1 MLQKPWPCLAIACF
15 ALLGLPVQAVAQ
27 AGVNLPA
34 LGESNVDELSVS
46 EERRLGRSV
55 YQELMRAGV
64 VSNDPEVEDYLHAQS
79 WRLLQAALSQGHL
92 VRGAFLQPEE
102 FEFFVVRDR
111 SINAFAIPGGYI
123 GVHTGLIVQS
133 QSESELMSVLAHE
146 IGHVTQRHISR
157 MIGQQRQSSGVM
169 LAAAILAAMAA
180 GSSGDAAAG
189 ILSLGQTVAVREQLA
204 FSREAEREADRVGF
218 GLMSQAGFDPAGQAR
233 LFERLAQASRLMES
247 DAPSWLRTHPLTQE
261 RIGESQSRLGLGRA
275 TSAVV
280 DSLEFQ
286 WLKARLQAQEDR
298 SVDGQARQ
306 RGRLLDALTKS
317 EVGSIDQARLFYA
330 LAWLAVEA
338 RDFSEAQR
346 SLQRVDELL
355 GRADWRDQRNL
366 LAPLIER
373 LRLRVLL
380 GQGRAREALERA
392 DRLPVEWRTAVSWRA
407 LQRDRI
413 EFGIEAKE
421 SVRALAHA
429 KAYVS
434 AHPKDAEAWRLYGSI
449 AEGLSRR
456 SVAHW
461 AAAERYALLG
471 AIPAA
476 IEQLEAARRAAD
488 TDFLSLSQI
497 DARLAT
503 LRRQWQAEK
512 PKPNERR

>member
-1 MLQKPWPCLAIACF
+1 
-15 ALLGLPVQAVAQ
+15 
-27 AGVNLPA
+27 
-34 LGESNVDELSVS
+34 
-46 EERRLGRSV
+46 
-55 YQELMRAGV
+55 
-64 VSNDPEVEDYLHAQS
+64 
-79 WRLLQAALSQGHL
+79 
-92 VRGAFLQPEE
+92 
-102 FEFFVVRDR
+102 
-111 SINAFAIPGGYI
+111 
-123 GVHTGLIVQS
+123 
-133 QSESELMSVLAHE
+133 
-146 IGHVTQRHISR
+146 
-157 MIGQQRQSSGVM
+157 
-169 LAAAILAAMAA
+169 
-180 GSSGDAAAG
+180 
-189 ILSLGQTVAVREQLA
+189 
-204 FSREAEREADRVGF
+204 
-218 GLMSQAGFDPAGQAR
+218 
-233 LFERLAQASRLMES
+233 
-247 DAPSWLRTHPLTQE
+247 
-261 RIGESQSRLGLGRA
+261 
-275 TSAVV
+275 VV

-286 WLKARLQAQEDR
+286 WLKARLQAQEDP

-306 RGRLLDALTKS
+306 RGRFLDALSKPGV
-317 EVGSIDQARLFYA
+317 EPMEQARLLYA

-355 GRADWRDQRNL
+355 GRADLRDQRTL

-373 LRLRVLL
+373 QRLRVLL
-380 GQGRAREALERA
+380 GQGKPREALERA
-392 DRLPVEWRTAVSWRA
+392 DRLPAEWRTSVSWRA

-413 EFGIEAKE
+413 ELGIEAKE
-421 SVRALAHA
+421 STRALAHA